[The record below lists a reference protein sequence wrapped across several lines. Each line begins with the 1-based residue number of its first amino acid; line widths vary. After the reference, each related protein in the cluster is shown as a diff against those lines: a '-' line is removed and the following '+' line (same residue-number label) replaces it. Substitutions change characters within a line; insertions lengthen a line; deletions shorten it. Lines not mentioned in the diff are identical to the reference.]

1 MQRWWEIDALRGLML
16 ILMTLTHL
24 PTRFSGPFGQPLG
37 FVSAAEGF
45 VFLSAFMAGYIF
57 TRRADRDGI
66 PAMRRAFLRRALK
79 IYGCHVAMLAFL
91 FTIIAAIGITTNRQ
105 AIKNLIAFYL
115 HEPVTAMWSSLIL
128 LYNPPL
134 LDILPLYVVFM
145 LLSPWILMIG
155 LRLSWAPVLVFS
167 LLLWIC
173 AQFGLEKEIYEAIS
187 AYGGLKVPFSETG
200 AFDMLAWQLIWI
212 LGLSMGSR
220 SVSRP
225 IPITKVSG
233 FFVGAAALIALTGL
247 IWRHVAGQAA
257 FGADGTLN
265 VLFDKWHLGPL
276 RIVNFLALLLLT
288 LRFGPLVS
296 RAFRFRFLEV
306 LGAASLPVFCVHLGA
321 VLLALAAVGDNRG
334 STALWLDLAL
344 LAGTF
349 CLLYATAWLFGT
361 NASRPAGVTAS
372 SVKQNA
378 VSARAAQ

>member
-57 TRRADRDGI
+57 TKRAVKDGI

-91 FTIIAAIGITTNRQ
+91 FTIIAAIGLSTKQQ

-115 HEPVTAMWSSLIL
+115 NEPVTAVWSSLVL

-155 LRLSWAPVLVFS
+155 LRLSWTPILGFS
-167 LLLWIC
+167 VLLWIC

-187 AYGGLKVPFSETG
+187 AYGGLTVPFSETG
-200 AFDMLAWQLIWI
+200 AFDTLAWQLIWI
-212 LGLSMGSR
+212 LGLSMGSS
-220 SVSRP
+220 SVARP
-225 IPITKVSG
+225 ISTIKVPK
-233 FFVGAAALIALTGL
+233 FVVGAAVLIGLTCL
-247 IWRHVAGQAA
+247 IWRHVGGQAP

-265 VLFDKWHLGPL
+265 ALFDKWHLGPL
-276 RIVNFLALLLLT
+276 RIVNFLSLLLLT
-288 LRFGPLVS
+288 LRFGPVVAH
-296 RAFRFRFLEV
+296 AFRFQFLEA
-306 LGAASLPVFCVHLGA
+306 LGASSLPVFCVHLGV
-321 VLLALAAVGDNRG
+321 VLVALAVVGDDRG
-334 STALWLDLAL
+334 LTSLWLDLAL
-344 LAGTF
+344 LAGTL

-361 NASRPAGVTAS
+361 KTSSPAGITAAA
-372 SVKQNA
+372 VKPNA
-378 VSARAAQ
+378 VSARTAR